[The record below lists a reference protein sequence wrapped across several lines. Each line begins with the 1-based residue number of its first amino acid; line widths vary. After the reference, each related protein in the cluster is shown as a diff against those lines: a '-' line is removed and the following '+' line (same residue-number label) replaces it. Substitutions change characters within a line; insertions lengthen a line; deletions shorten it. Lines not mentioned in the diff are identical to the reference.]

1 MFYYDGYS
9 IRDAGMLEKTL
20 LDSAVSIVTG
30 GGGDIGTGIAAELA
44 AAGSDVVI
52 VDVDVIGSE
61 YNQQAST
68 EMDGVGRAQ
77 EAVDRVEAEGQRAH
91 VVDCDV
97 TEADQVEA
105 MVNEVVEEF
114 GGIDIVSN
122 NAGVITVS
130 PVEEM
135 DEAEWDSITDVNM
148 KGGFL
153 VAREVIPQLRESN
166 GTIIN
171 TASIAGEIGAG
182 GLAHY
187 CASKHGVLGLT
198 KSLSL
203 ELAPEV
209 TVNAVCPGILE
220 TPMWEDVLT
229 PALDE
234 SYEETIEQGIPMARD
249 QDPEDIGRTVVFLAE
264 NRNITGEAV
273 YVDGGIRQNVI

>member
-1 MFYYDGYS
+1 MV
-9 IRDAGMLEKTL
+9 EKTS
-20 LDSAVSIVTG
+20 LDNAVSIVTG

-52 VDVDVIGSE
+52 VDVDVIESE

-97 TEADQVEA
+97 TKADQVEA
-105 MVNEVVEEF
+105 MVDEVVEEF

-135 DEAEWDSITDVNM
+135 DEAEWDSIIDVNM
-148 KGGFL
+148 KGAFL
-153 VAREVIPQLRESN
+153 VARAVIPQLRESN

-171 TASIAGEIGAG
+171 TASIAGEIGAS

-234 SYEETIEQGIPMARD
+234 SYEETIERGIPMGRD

>member
-1 MFYYDGYS
+1 M
-9 IRDAGMLEKTL
+9 
-20 LDSAVSIVTG
+20 
-30 GGGDIGTGIAAELA
+30 
-44 AAGSDVVI
+44 
-52 VDVDVIGSE
+52 VD
-61 YNQQAST
+61 
-68 EMDGVGRAQ
+68 
-77 EAVDRVEAEGQRAH
+77 
-91 VVDCDV
+91 
-97 TEADQVEA
+97 
-105 MVNEVVEEF
+105 EVVEEF

-135 DEAEWDSITDVNM
+135 DEAEWDSIIDVNM
-148 KGGFL
+148 KGAFL
-153 VAREVIPQLRESN
+153 VARAVIPQLRESN

-171 TASIAGEIGAG
+171 TASIAGEIGAS

-234 SYEETIEQGIPMARD
+234 SYEETIERGIPMGRD

-273 YVDGGIRQNVI
+273 YVDDGIRQNVI